1 MVFYMIVDLS
11 THSNME
17 QHEHPGLITISVV
30 IGEIAIATH
39 TAQRE
44 TFLGI
49 ISTDVTNLGAQTTSQ
64 FAWLLSI
71 YILFWNKATQ
81 NFIIKDTSPSQFK
94 MVEFEKHT
102 VILHKMRSKVQKEKI
117 SSVTE
122 TSSNCDT
129 HICPSGAYVDP
140 VIENSWRVQLESTT
154 LSAMNIWRGE
164 KTNTRR
170 GSMVSELIQ
179 SAE

>member
-102 VILHKMRSKVQKEKI
+102 VILHKMRSKVQKENNFL
-117 SSVTE
+117 
-122 TSSNCDT
+122 SNRNIFKLW
-129 HICPSGAYVDP
+129 HSHLSLRSICRPGDRELMKGAARIYHLVCN
-140 VIENSWRVQLESTT
+140 EHLE
-154 LSAMNIWRGE
+154 
-164 KTNTRR
+164 RR
-170 GSMVSELIQ
+170 KDKHKERQYG
-179 SAE
+179 